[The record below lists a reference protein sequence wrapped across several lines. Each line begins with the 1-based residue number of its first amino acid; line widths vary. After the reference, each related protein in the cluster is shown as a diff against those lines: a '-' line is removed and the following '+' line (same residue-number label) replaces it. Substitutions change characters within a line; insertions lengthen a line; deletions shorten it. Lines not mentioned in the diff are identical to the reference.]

1 MDVFKLYSIP
11 VQGLKLGITQYEY
24 TLDASFFKLFE
35 DSPVTEGQVR
45 FEVDL
50 DKRPDMLILD
60 FWLEGYVHAECDRC
74 TAQIQLPLEDDRQLI
89 VKYGEAEGEEEDE
102 VVFMSR
108 EASDFNLAKYLYEFL
123 VLALPMSNVY
133 DCENDEVPPCNV
145 EILKYLEKNTDDDAP
160 ASPWDALKG
169 ISNN

>member
-1 MDVFKLYSIP
+1 MDVFKIYSIP
-11 VQGLKLGITQYEY
+11 IQGLKIGIHRYEY

-35 DSPVTEGQVR
+35 DSPVTEGEVH

-74 TAQIQLPLEDDRQLI
+74 TAQIQLPIEDDRQLI
-89 VKYGEAEGEEEDE
+89 VKYGETEGEEDDE
-102 VVFMSR
+102 VVFISR
-108 EASDFNLAKYLYEFL
+108 DASEFNLAKYLYEFL
-123 VLALPMSNVY
+123 ILALPMTNVY
-133 DCENDEVPPCNV
+133 DCENDEEPPCNV
-145 EILKYLEKNTDDDAP
+145 EILKFLEKNTDEDAP